1 MISSIRKEQLELRYT
16 LNKCAQDFIH
26 LAFWSLISK
35 DHLRKRIRDFFS
47 RTMQRRTVAR
57 ARHSRLSFF
66 FLLLFIA
73 CLPPCSDAT
82 QVNIAVTNNNVNTIV
97 NSDTSVHTLKP
108 GQHVCKRERV
118 VEVPVKQPQTYIRP
132 IYQRFKEPC
141 LSSISGY
148 CTVLKVVYQ
157 RAVRHVVHLEPRHQ
171 IMYSCCPGWSKINQ
185 EENDCLKP
193 ICDVGCKNGG
203 DCMAP
208 NKCRCPP
215 EWTGE
220 FCENDVDECAA
231 QTDKCQQ
238 ICINQDGAYT
248 CGCHQG
254 FSLQSDG
261 RTCSL
266 CLACSPEF
274 KQMQVDY
281 KQLHRRVLR
290 LEREKSQIR
299 KNVTKLK
306 RSLRRCIR
314 NKCKRQP
321 ATTTNEPT
329 STTTTTETT
338 TRATTTKAT
347 QPATTKTTQPTTITT
362 PKTVPTTTEP
372 DNIKTTTVPITDK
385 SLKSIEYM
393 ISSMNKQFDIIE
405 ERLDECT
412 CQGNSRLG
420 PREPYYHPIS

>member
-1 MISSIRKEQLELRYT
+1 
-16 LNKCAQDFIH
+16 
-26 LAFWSLISK
+26 
-35 DHLRKRIRDFFS
+35 
-47 RTMQRRTVAR
+47 MQRRTVPR
-57 ARHSRLSFF
+57 VRHSRLSFF
-66 FLLLFIA
+66 VLLLFIA
-73 CLPPCSDAT
+73 CLPPSLDAT

-118 VEVPVKQPQTYIRP
+118 IEVPVKQPQTYSRP

-141 LSSISGY
+141 LTSISGY

-157 RAVRHVVHLEPRHQ
+157 RAVRHVVRLEPRHQ

-193 ICDVGCKNGG
+193 ICDDGCKHGG
-203 DCMAP
+203 DCIAP

-215 EWTGE
+215 GWTGE

-274 KQMQVDY
+274 KQMQADY

-306 RSLRRCIR
+306 RSLRRCMR
-314 NKCKRQP
+314 NKCKRQS

-329 STTTTTETT
+329 STTTETT

-347 QPATTKTTQPTTITT
+347 QPTTTKATQPTTITT
-362 PKTVPTTTEP
+362 PKTVPTTTKP

-385 SLKSIEYM
+385 SLKRIEYM
-393 ISSMNKQFDIIE
+393 ISSMNKQFAIIE
-405 ERLDECT
+405 ERLEECT
-412 CQGNSRLG
+412 CQRNSRLG
-420 PREPYYHPIS
+420 PGEPYYHPIS